1 MIYIT
6 NKIFHFFQYGIH
18 LLLICYQYNFIY
30 ISRFFSFMKFT
41 FFKLN
46 FIISLCIVFRPWNL
60 KFILILV
67 FYNNFNHSFFSVFS
81 FFWKFSIAIS
91 SILHFVFC
99 FLFYLVFFYMSFF
112 FLKYFLNILF
122 IFLSSYDNII
132 LVFHLCWIY
141 LLQHHPLLYIKREK
155 SNF

>member
-6 NKIFHFFQYGIH
+6 NKIFHFFQYDIH
-18 LLLICYQYNFIY
+18 LLLIYYQYNFIY

-46 FIISLCIVFRPWNL
+46 FIISLCIVFRRWNL
-60 KFILILV
+60 KFTLILV
-67 FYNNFNHSFFSVFS
+67 FYNNFDHIFFSVFS

-99 FLFYLVFFYMSFF
+99 LVFFYMSFF

-122 IFLSSYDNII
+122 NFLSSYDNII
-132 LVFHLCWIY
+132 TVFNLFWIY
-141 LLQHHPLLYIKREK
+141 LLQHHQFLYIKREK

>member
-6 NKIFHFFQYGIH
+6 NKIFHFFQYDIH
-18 LLLICYQYNFIY
+18 LLLIYYQYNFIY

-46 FIISLCIVFRPWNL
+46 FIVSLCIVFRRWNL
-60 KFILILV
+60 KFTLILV
-67 FYNNFNHSFFSVFS
+67 FYNNFDHIFFSVFS
-81 FFWKFSIAIS
+81 FFWKCSIAIS

-99 FLFYLVFFYMSFF
+99 LVFFYMSFF

-122 IFLSSYDNII
+122 NFLSSYDNI
-132 LVFHLCWIY
+132 LPVFHLCWIY
-141 LLQHHPLLYIKREK
+141 LLQHHQFLYIKREK

>member
-6 NKIFHFFQYGIH
+6 NKIFHFFQYDIH

-46 FIISLCIVFRPWNL
+46 FIISICIVFRRWNL
-60 KFILILV
+60 KFTLILV
-67 FYNNFNHSFFSVFS
+67 FYNNFDHIFFSVFS

-99 FLFYLVFFYMSFF
+99 LVFFYMSFF

-122 IFLSSYDNII
+122 NFLSSYDNI
-132 LVFHLCWIY
+132 LPVFHLCWIY
-141 LLQHHPLLYIKREK
+141 LLQHHQFLYIKREK